1 MGNTSVLPPLAKQA
15 RISGDVVIDKTGSV
29 VEMKGVPGPPPLIPA
44 ALAAVRTLRY
54 EPTYLDDEPIDI
66 QFILIVRFEL
76 QELVPL
82 RSKAMIERSE
92 IMTTA
97 TRFAKSQK
105 RVMPEPV
112 WINNILF
119 LTDFSP
125 TSNSA
130 LRHALSVARRFEA
143 KVYVTHVVEPPL
155 AAPLAAAFYDTK
167 SARKDAEKKFNA
179 LLSAG
184 KLNDVLHEIIL
195 AEGSL
200 WPVVE
205 KIIAEKK
212 IDLILVGSHGRKGF
226 RKMML
231 GSVAEAI
238 YRKATCPVLTIG
250 PENSA
255 NPESEMRSRRILLA
269 TDLRDE
275 AHCASDYAIAM
286 AERHAAELIVLHVI
300 EDEVSDFGR
309 AEQQRLASLAR
320 MEGLVP
326 PETLLAS
333 KPTMVVARGC
343 AADEI
348 GEMARKYGADLI
360 VIGVRG
366 GKRMAGH
373 LPSTVAYQVLCQAL
387 CPVLTVPAE
396 FHG

>member
-1 MGNTSVLPPLAKQA
+1 
-15 RISGDVVIDKTGSV
+15 
-29 VEMKGVPGPPPLIPA
+29 
-44 ALAAVRTLRY
+44 
-54 EPTYLDDEPIDI
+54 
-66 QFILIVRFEL
+66 
-76 QELVPL
+76 
-82 RSKAMIERSE
+82 
-92 IMTTA
+92 MTIA
-97 TRFAKSQK
+97 TRLSKSPK
-105 RVMPEPV
+105 KVTPEPV

-125 TSNSA
+125 TSTAA

-155 AAPLAAAFYDTK
+155 AAPPAAAFYDTK

-179 LLSAG
+179 LLSEG

-195 AEGSL
+195 TEGSL

-205 KIIAEKK
+205 KIIEEKK
-212 IDLILVGSHGRKGF
+212 IDLILLGTHGRKGF

-231 GSVAEAI
+231 GSVAEEIFRNAN
-238 YRKATCPVLTIG
+238 CPVLTIG
-250 PENSA
+250 PENHA
-255 NPESEMRSRRILLA
+255 NPESVMRPRRILLA
-269 TDLRDE
+269 TDLRDK

-286 AERHAAELIVLHVI
+286 AERLAAELVVCHVI
-300 EDEVSDFGR
+300 EDHQASDFGR

-326 PETLLAS
+326 PETHLAS

-348 GEMARKYGADLI
+348 PETARKYGADLM
-360 VIGVRG
+360 VIGVHG
-366 GKRMAGH
+366 AKRMASH
-373 LPSTVAYQVLCQAL
+373 LPSTVAYQVLSQAP
-387 CPVLTVPAE
+387 CPVLTVPAG